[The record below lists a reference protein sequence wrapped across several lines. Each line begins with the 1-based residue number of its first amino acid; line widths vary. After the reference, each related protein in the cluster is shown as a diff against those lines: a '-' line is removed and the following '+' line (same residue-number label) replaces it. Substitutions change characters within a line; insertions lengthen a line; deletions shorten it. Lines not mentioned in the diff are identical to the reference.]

1 MKCIQTLWSLVQPFQ
16 MLTTNLWCLL
26 HELPTLSNCNGGK
39 SNARVMQLLFACK
52 HFKNTNLFTTNRAAW
67 RCISFFFV
75 SGNTRDHFLCF
86 YLNLFWTFNEKFHDY
101 NPRCKWRNAPK
112 RHEIAYYTISNRS
125 DWLFSLRD
133 YKKLTVD
140 SSDYRLWVNS
150 TLNMSSIISQHN
162 HVFRYWVC
170 TLNS

>member
-1 MKCIQTLWSLVQPFQ
+1 MNCLLWVIATVANQMRVSCSCCSLVNILRIQICSQQTGLLEDAFQ
-16 MLTTNLWCLL
+16 
-26 HELPTLSNCNGGK
+26 
-39 SNARVMQLLFACK
+39 
-52 HFKNTNLFTTNRAAW
+52 
-67 RCISFFFV
+67 FFFV

-150 TLNMSSIISQHN
+150 TLNMSSIISQHK

>member
-1 MKCIQTLWSLVQPFQ
+1 MNCLLWVIATVANQMRVSCSCCSLVNILRIQICSQQTGLLEDAFQ
-16 MLTTNLWCLL
+16 
-26 HELPTLSNCNGGK
+26 
-39 SNARVMQLLFACK
+39 
-52 HFKNTNLFTTNRAAW
+52 
-67 RCISFFFV
+67 FFFIFV
-75 SGNTRDHFLCF
+75 PGNTKDHFLCF

-150 TLNMSSIISQHN
+150 TLNMSSIISQHK